1 MRVRG
6 ISAVYHNLRRRTLQR
21 YPRFGLASFAVI
33 FAAIGTILL
42 FAAHAATGS
51 AAFTLSPQS
60 GTISGN
66 AQTVSDTS
74 AIGGQAVEF
83 GTGSDTGGGST
94 GGGGTT
100 GSTDPSG
107 ADPLTTLSGYTL
119 KYTQEFTGSSLPA
132 NWGAESGIPGGEM
145 ASQGTWTPSECKV
158 SGGEL
163 HFMASGVDGCGVTF
177 YSDYQQYGAYFVRM
191 KGDIE
196 PPGHYSDIALL
207 WPSSNDWNAEVDF
220 YEDMCPTTG
229 TCNRSTY
236 NASVCGSVANP
247 ASNPAGCGDQSN
259 WTSQKALKNDGT
271 QWHTYGTEWTP
282 SGTSFLVDGKVTATS
297 PKVPNVSMM
306 LAMQSQD
313 LDGTP
318 VSANHETMTVDWVSM
333 FSHN

>member
-1 MRVRG
+1 MVPKP
-6 ISAVYHNLRRRTLQR
+6 RRS
-21 YPRFGLASFAVI
+21 GLVGFEIVFAVAGI
-33 FAAIGTILL
+33 VLVLATFAAGNAVISLL
-42 FAAHAATGS
+42 A
-51 AAFTLSPQS
+51 QS
-60 GTISGN
+60 GTITGN
-66 AQTVSDTS
+66 ASIVANST

-83 GTGSDTGGGST
+83 GTGATPAPTPTPSPTPAPP
-94 GGGGTT
+94 T

-107 ADPLTTLSGYTL
+107 ASPLTTLSGYTL

-132 NWGAESGIPGGEM
+132 NWGAESGVPGGET

-163 HFMASGVDGCGVTF
+163 HFMASGVDGCGVTY
-177 YSDYQQYGAYFVRM
+177 YSNYQQYGAYFVRM
-191 KGDIE
+191 KGDVE
-196 PPGHYSDIALL
+196 PPGHYSDIALM
-207 WPSSNDWNAEVDF
+207 WPSSNNWNAEIDF

-236 NASVCGSVANP
+236 NASVCGSVPNP
-247 ASNPAGCGDQSN
+247 ASNPGGCGTQSN
-259 WTSQKALKNDGT
+259 WTSQKAIKNDGT

-282 SGTSFLVDGKVTATS
+282 SGTTFLVDGQVTATS

-318 VSANHETMTVDWVSM
+318 VGSNHETMTVDWVSI
-333 FSHN
+333 FSYN